1 MRITTS
7 SSKAGMLYALLE
19 GVTFGLKDG
28 FEAVN
33 EINEKTDETY
43 VVGGGAKSETWLKL
57 LSSAIN
63 TQIIQ
68 GEDSNLGPS
77 LGVARLAMISTG
89 KFDQENVMKKIH
101 AQKIINTSSQLVDI
115 LNKRYEV
122 WSQIISA
129 NLKIAKNII
138 NH

>member
-1 MRITTS
+1 MTTS
-7 SSKAGMLYALLE
+7 SSKAGMLYAVLE

-33 EINEKTDETY
+33 EINDKTDETY

-63 TQIIQ
+63 TKIIQ

-77 LGVARLAMISTG
+77 LGAARLAMISTG
-89 KFDQENVMKKIH
+89 KFDQEKVMKKI
-101 AQKIINTSSQLVDI
+101 ATQKIINTSFQLVDI

-122 WSQIISA
+122 WSQIVSA
-129 NLKIAKNII
+129 NLKIANNII